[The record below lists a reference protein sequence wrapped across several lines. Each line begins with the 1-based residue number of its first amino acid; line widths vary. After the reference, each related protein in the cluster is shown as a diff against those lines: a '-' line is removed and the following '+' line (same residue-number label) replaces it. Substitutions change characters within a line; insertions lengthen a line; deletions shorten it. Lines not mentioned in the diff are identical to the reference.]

1 MVLRGLIWRIV
12 LAVLENALVLWR
24 IFEDRLTNL
33 RAVVVHFRE
42 FDLKF
47 KTEKCALFQSL
58 VELLG
63 RKANQS
69 GVEMGDEHIEAM
81 RK

>member
-1 MVLRGLIWRIV
+1 MLSSKMPWFCGEFLRTAW
-12 LAVLENALVLWR
+12 
-24 IFEDRLTNL
+24 TNL
-33 RAVVVHFRE
+33 RAVVVYFRE

-47 KTEKCALFQSL
+47 KPKKCALFQSL
-58 VELLG
+58 VEFLG

-69 GVEMGDEHIEAM
+69 GAEMGDEHIEAM